1 MDTQVIITKPFT
13 DSGWKIILSLIF
25 ILYEDHMGDQPT
37 FKGCPHFGKDV
48 PEAVGKDYEK
58 AKFITRAPS
67 QCVDVLENFFF
78 LNFFFLVYDV
88 CMIHDRRLF
97 LSFNSKIID

>member
-1 MDTQVIITKPFT
+1 
-13 DSGWKIILSLIF
+13 
-25 ILYEDHMGDQPT
+25 MGDQPT

-78 LNFFFLVYDV
+78 LNFFFSGV
-88 CMIHDRRLF
+88 
-97 LSFNSKIID
+97 

>member
-78 LNFFFLVYDV
+78 LNFFFFW
-88 CMIHDRRLF
+88 CMMSVWYMTGDYSY
-97 LSFNSKIID
+97 LSIAK